1 MSFAAYG
8 LASTRRTSE
17 PLLVDV
23 LQAKKINRLLGT
35 NLLPWELRDLPE
47 EEIEAIL
54 SLEKVGE
61 YSQGLAKVADVF
73 VKWKEDYHARK

>member
-1 MSFAAYG
+1 MSYASFE
-8 LASTRRTSE
+8 LANRKSTSD
-17 PLLVDV
+17 PLLVAV

-61 YSQGLAKVADVF
+61 YAQGLAKVADVF
-73 VKWKEDYHARK
+73 AKWKEDYHAKK